1 MVTLS
6 IDLET
11 SISTNRILCA
21 AVVVDRDGARGEHTF
36 HGDEIEDILKPI
48 CRLVR
53 EQDPDVITG
62 YNIDNFDLPR
72 ILERTEHLVGKEERR
87 NFWLGSSPINENS
100 RRTIPIVAKT
110 EHGVL
115 REEFQWMHGGKPDR
129 H

>member
-1 MVTLS
+1 MDMIIEVEMNDLSSCEPFQAPMVTLS

-21 AVVVDRDGARGEHTF
+21 AVVVDRDGSRGEHTF

-72 ILERTEHLVGKEERR
+72 ILERTEHLVGKGERPELFGWGR
-87 NFWLGSSPINENS
+87 
-100 RRTIPIVAKT
+100 
-110 EHGVL
+110 VL
-115 REEFQWMHGGKPDR
+115 SLIHI
-129 H
+129 

>member
-1 MVTLS
+1 MDIIIEAKIDDLSSCEPFQAPIVTLS

-21 AVVVDRDGARGEHTF
+21 AVVVDRDGARVEHTF

-72 ILERTEHLVGKEERR
+72 ILERPNTWLERGKDLNCLVGDE
-87 NFWLGSSPINENS
+87 S
-100 RRTIPIVAKT
+100 
-110 EHGVL
+110 
-115 REEFQWMHGGKPDR
+115 Q
-129 H
+129 